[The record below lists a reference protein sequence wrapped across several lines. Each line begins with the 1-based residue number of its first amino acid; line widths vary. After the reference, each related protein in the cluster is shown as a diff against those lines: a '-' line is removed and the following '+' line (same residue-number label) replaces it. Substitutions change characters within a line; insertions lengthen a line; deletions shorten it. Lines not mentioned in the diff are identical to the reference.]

1 MARFWYR
8 VMERLNWTKLKIK
21 RSNWMKVKL
30 EDWIEF
36 YAKLEIAICN
46 LPHNNNNNNNNNNND
61 YDYQIQI
68 NGDMINYITERVR

>member
-30 EDWIEF
+30 VDWIEF

-46 LPHNNNNNNNNNNND
+46 LPH
-61 YDYQIQI
+61 
-68 NGDMINYITERVR
+68 TKKK